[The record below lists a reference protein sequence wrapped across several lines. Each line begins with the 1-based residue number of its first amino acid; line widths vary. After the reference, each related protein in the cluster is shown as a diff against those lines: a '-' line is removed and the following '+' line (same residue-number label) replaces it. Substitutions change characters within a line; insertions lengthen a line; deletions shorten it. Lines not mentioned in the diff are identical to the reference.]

1 MNAEEIKDEIRKL
14 SRTTKSK
21 STDGSMTRWRA
32 ISFPGS
38 ERIGQLRSDRK
49 SNRSAGRPPEKANNV
64 KTDKDLRSAA
74 RPAANS
80 GGNESF
86 AGLHRPK
93 RAKEGETPENFA
105 D

>member
-1 MNAEEIKDEIRKL
+1 
-14 SRTTKSK
+14 
-21 STDGSMTRWRA
+21 MTRWRP

-38 ERIGQLRSDRK
+38 ERIGQLIKIRQEIEQ
-49 SNRSAGRPPEKANNV
+49 SAGRPPEKANNV

-105 D
+105 ARLVTGTGFLGHALQYG